1 MLPYHYRQIYSAR
14 LSFKSIPR
22 FDLYQ
27 RTFVATFLRPFLN
40 NSRPNRVPTAF
51 YDNIPFL
58 NSLDM
63 ATRQVLFALL
73 ACVGFGYAIKLP
85 APPAFTACEGKAAD
99 SPCKVT
105 LTGVEVD
112 GICDLIDFGV
122 G

>member
-1 MLPYHYRQIYSAR
+1 
-14 LSFKSIPR
+14 
-22 FDLYQ
+22 
-27 RTFVATFLRPFLN
+27 
-40 NSRPNRVPTAF
+40 
-51 YDNIPFL
+51 
-58 NSLDM
+58 M

-105 LTGVEVD
+105 LAGVEVD